1 MLVTIN
7 GPVLVTLFLLA
18 MIAHFANA
26 TQHDNHRDIVLQGH
40 LPEVTLGDFFRAFY
54 KNILIIF

>member
-1 MLVTIN
+1 MLLTIN

-26 TQHDNHRDIVLQGH
+26 TQHDNHRNIVLQGH
-40 LPEVTLGDFFRAFY
+40 LPEVTLGDFFRAF
-54 KNILIIF
+54 KKIF